1 MARTKVVPEPAKRG
15 TKAKVQPRLTKV
27 EPVKKAAPK
36 KASPVKAPAAKAP
49 KPTASP
55 AKPIPAPKVVG
66 PKAVPAKAAAVKA
79 APAKAAAPK
88 AAAPKA
94 AAPKA
99 VAPKAASA
107 KAAPPKPA
115 KAPPKAAAPKAAAA
129 PAKSAPKAVP
139 AKAAP
144 PAATKAVPA
153 KKEAKMVNAE
163 RAERGAKTSV
173 VRLVRGARPEKVTEL
188 KTPPTEKVVAK
199 ASPAPAPAPAPTEPR
214 AKKPS
219 PKIEVNPKLER
230 SKHLVTTPAPAAPEP
245 NKKPMSVAEKNRA
258 QAEAVFARL
267 SAAEVTE
274 KKPEAAAP
282 VELPFSARH
291 KDDAQSNYLTR
302 VSERDTITTRLRLA
316 SGRAE
321 ALAAAAELADRFSLP
336 PDQGLLVKVMELG
349 DQRLTKLALE
359 ELLELDDRGRVRGNP
374 ELRQALGR
382 VKHKDPEIQELKQ
395 LFLEK
400 LGGPV

>member
-1 MARTKVVPEPAKRG
+1 MQRRPAGREGLADREGLPAARTPAS
-15 TKAKVQPRLTKV
+15 KAPPKLALPRRSRWPRRPRLL
-27 EPVKKAAPK
+27 ALA
-36 KASPVKAPAAKAP
+36 
-49 KPTASP
+49 
-55 AKPIPAPKVVG
+55 
-66 PKAVPAKAAAVKA
+66 
-79 APAKAAAPK
+79 
-88 AAAPKA
+88 
-94 AAPKA
+94 
-99 VAPKAASA
+99 A
-107 KAAPPKPA
+107 KAAPTAKGQGGASGEDRPLKAQPVEVVTAIVLPLNEADPTKALPPA
-115 KAPPKAAAPKAAAA
+115 DEAA
-129 PAKSAPKAVP
+129 PAA
-139 AKAAP
+139 
-144 PAATKAVPA
+144 
-153 KKEAKMVNAE
+153 KEAKMVNAE
-163 RAERGAKTSV
+163 SAQRGAKKGV
-173 VRLVRGARPEKVTEL
+173 VRPVCGARPEKVSEL
-188 KTPPTEKVVAK
+188 EGG
-199 ASPAPAPAPAPTEPR
+199 APAPDRRQARPSAPAPVDVR

-245 NKKPMSVAEKNRA
+245 TKKPMSVAEKNRA

-267 SAAEVTE
+267 SAPEVTE
-274 KKPEAAAP
+274 QKPEAVAP

-321 ALAAAAELADRFSLP
+321 ALAAATELADRFSLP

-382 VKHKDPEIQELKQ
+382 VKQKDPEIQELKQ

-400 LGGPV
+400 LGGPA

>member
-1 MARTKVVPEPAKRG
+1 VVPA
-15 TKAKVQPRLTKV
+15 
-27 EPVKKAAPK
+27 
-36 KASPVKAPAAKAP
+36 
-49 KPTASP
+49 
-55 AKPIPAPKVVG
+55 
-66 PKAVPAKAAAVKA
+66 KAVPA
-79 APAKAAAPK
+79 
-88 AAAPKA
+88 
-94 AAPKA
+94 
-99 VAPKAASA
+99 
-107 KAAPPKPA
+107 
-115 KAPPKAAAPKAAAA
+115 
-129 PAKSAPKAVP
+129 KAVP

-144 PAATKAVPA
+144 AKAVPAKAAKAVPA

-163 RAERGAKTSV
+163 RAERGAKKSV
-173 VRLVRGARPEKVTEL
+173 VRLVRGARPEKVTEV
-188 KTPPTEKVVAK
+188 KAPAAEKVVAK
-199 ASPAPAPAPAPTEPR
+199 ASPPAAAPAETR
-214 AKKPS
+214 LKKPS

-267 SAAEVTE
+267 SAPEVTE
-274 KKPEAAAP
+274 KKPEAAP

-321 ALAAAAELADRFSLP
+321 ALAAATELADRFSLP

-400 LGGPV
+400 LGGPA

>member
-1 MARTKVVPEPAKRG
+1 
-15 TKAKVQPRLTKV
+15 
-27 EPVKKAAPK
+27 
-36 KASPVKAPAAKAP
+36 
-49 KPTASP
+49 
-55 AKPIPAPKVVG
+55 
-66 PKAVPAKAAAVKA
+66 
-79 APAKAAAPK
+79 
-88 AAAPKA
+88 
-94 AAPKA
+94 
-99 VAPKAASA
+99 
-107 KAAPPKPA
+107 
-115 KAPPKAAAPKAAAA
+115 
-129 PAKSAPKAVP
+129 
-139 AKAAP
+139 
-144 PAATKAVPA
+144 
-153 KKEAKMVNAE
+153 MVNAE
-163 RAERGAKTSV
+163 SAQRGAKKGV
-173 VRLVRGARPEKVTEL
+173 VRLVRGARPEKVSEL
-188 KTPPTEKVVAK
+188 KAAPPPPIVAK
-199 ASPAPAPAPAPTEPR
+199 PGPPPPAPVDVR

-245 NKKPMSVAEKNRA
+245 TKKPMSVAEKNRA

-267 SAAEVTE
+267 SAPEVTE
-274 KKPEAAAP
+274 QKPEAVAP

-321 ALAAAAELADRFSLP
+321 ALAAATELADRFSLP

-382 VKHKDPEIQELKQ
+382 VKQKDPEIQELKQ

-400 LGGPV
+400 LGGPA